1 MNHKMK
7 SIAFVAIAAILGFS
21 SCKKDDVPAKE
32 SMVKKELM
40 AHTWQMERVIEYI
53 AGNPQ
58 ISYQRGSA
66 DNQDDYSM
74 IRQTYKADGSI
85 TYVDQTGES
94 GIDGSY
100 ELLNNDTKIRI
111 GLASLGLSVIG
122 DNLKVDHSSFG
133 YTIKTLDGDSTRFIF
148 SAQ

>member
-94 GIDGSY
+94 GTDGSY

-133 YTIKTLDGDSTRFIF
+133 YTIKTLDGDFTRFIF

>member
-40 AHTWQMERVIEYI
+40 AHTWQMERVIEYT

-133 YTIKTLDGDSTRFIF
+133 YTIKTLDGDFTRFIF

>member
-40 AHTWQMERVIEYI
+40 AHTWQMERVIEYT

>member
-1 MNHKMK
+1 MKHKMK
-7 SIAFVAIAAILGFS
+7 SIVFVAVAAILGFS
-21 SCKKDDVPAKE
+21 ACKKDDVPAKE
-32 SMVKKELM
+32 STVKKDLM
-40 AHTWQMERVIEYI
+40 AHTWQMERVIEYT

-94 GIDGSY
+94 GTDGNY

-111 GLASLGLSVIG
+111 GLSSMGLSVIG
-122 DNLKVDHSSFG
+122 DNLKVDNSSFG
-133 YTIKTLDGDSTRFIF
+133 YTIKTFDGDSARFIF
-148 SAQ
+148 SAL

>member
-40 AHTWQMERVIEYI
+40 AHTWQMERVIEYT

-94 GIDGSY
+94 GTDGSY

>member
-40 AHTWQMERVIEYI
+40 AHTWQMERVIEYT
-53 AGNPQ
+53 AGNSQ

>member
-40 AHTWQMERVIEYI
+40 AHTWQMERVIEYT
-53 AGNPQ
+53 ASNPQ

-94 GIDGSY
+94 GTDGSY